1 MNDKIDAFMDK
12 KGDNLLDLG
21 INSINIYEFEGDDY
35 QEKRKQDKDIIVEMQ
50 SDFYKREKQ
59 LKRSGKYKQ

>member
-35 QEKRKQDKDIIVEMQ
+35 QEKRKKDKDIMIEM
-50 SDFYKREKQ
+50 
-59 LKRSGKYKQ
+59 